1 MDQNLKCLS
10 AAEEKVLTVKPRE
23 ALCTARFRFC
33 FAAASPPLVTCRV
46 LSHLLECSILSRLSA
61 SLISSFLVAPLPLR
75 RVSFPGAI
83 WGPLGG
89 ASVPTST
96 PGSSYDSFLAVISL
110 NCPPNWHPWAG
121 SQPAGAPPTRAAV
134 EGGGAD
140 ACSESLG
147 PSLSPSVPSSSLYTW
162 VQFMSVCLS
171 PLFLFSPSSPSL
183 SCGM

>member
-1 MDQNLKCLS
+1 MDEQIRLMDQNLKCLS

-121 SQPAGAPPTRAAV
+121 SQPAGALPTRAAV
-134 EGGGAD
+134 EGVG
-140 ACSESLG
+140 
-147 PSLSPSVPSSSLYTW
+147 
-162 VQFMSVCLS
+162 
-171 PLFLFSPSSPSL
+171 
-183 SCGM
+183 